1 MRYIHLIGVFI
12 KASFQ
17 SEASYRFNF
26 SANLLKTL
34 LNIGGSIGGLAVVF
48 YNSGSV
54 NGWGR
59 NELAALLG
67 VYLLILGFKDLVI
80 GPGLESLSGLSGE
93 LWTGQFDYTLL
104 KPVPAQFYIS
114 FRKWSLWSLIDIA
127 FAAVIIFISVSGLYL
142 PEAGLALKPGAYP
155 GQSGGIAEFIAALLI
170 SLVLV
175 YSILLILA
183 SAAFW
188 YLGTPLMWIF
198 DSLIQ
203 TGRYP
208 IGIYPGFLRAVLT
221 WLIPVGFIIT
231 VPSQALTGTLSISA
245 LAGGACLT
253 ALMFLLAAVFFRY
266 SLKKYSSASS

>member
-1 MRYIHLIGVFI
+1 MRYIRLLGIFI

-17 SEASYRFNF
+17 SETSYRFNF
-26 SANLLKTL
+26 TANLLKTV
-34 LNIGGSIGGLAVVF
+34 LNIVGSIGGLAVVF
-48 YNSGSV
+48 YNSGAI
-54 NGWGR
+54 NGWGYG
-59 NELAALLG
+59 ELAALLG
-67 VYLLILGFKDLVI
+67 VYLLVQGLKDLVI

-104 KPVPAQFYIS
+104 KPVPTQFYIS

-127 FAAVIIFISVSGLYL
+127 FAAVIIIVS
-142 PEAGLALKPGAYP
+142 AG
-155 GQSGGIAEFIAALLI
+155 QGGNILLFIAALLV
-170 SLVLV
+170 SLLLV
-175 YSILLILA
+175 YSVLLMLA

-208 IGIYPGFLRAVLT
+208 VGIYPGFLRIVLT
-221 WLIPVGFIIT
+221 WVIPVGFIIT
-231 VPSQALTGTLSISA
+231 VPAQALSVSLGIPA
-245 LAGGACLT
+245 LAGGAGL
-253 ALMFLLAAVFFRY
+253 AVFMFLLAAIFFRS

>member
-1 MRYIHLIGVFI
+1 MRYIHLLGVFI

-17 SEASYRFNF
+17 SETSYRFNF
-26 SANLLKTL
+26 AANLLKTV
-34 LNIGGSIGGLAVVF
+34 LNIIGSIGGLAVVF
-48 YNSGSV
+48 YNSGDI
-54 NGWGR
+54 NGGGYD
-59 NELAALLG
+59 ELAALLG
-67 VYLLILGFKDLVI
+67 VYLLVQGLKDLVI

-104 KPVPAQFYIS
+104 KPVPTQFYIS

-127 FAAVIIFISVSGLYL
+127 FAAVIIIISAAGVFP
-142 PEAGLALKPGAYP
+142 PETSPAPMHAAYF
-155 GQSGGIAEFIAALLI
+155 GQTGDFLIFIAALLI
-170 SLVLV
+170 SLALV
-175 YSILLILA
+175 YSVLLMLA

-208 IGIYPGFLRAVLT
+208 VGIYPGFLRTVLT
-221 WLIPVGFIIT
+221 WVIPVGFKIT
-231 VPSQALTGTLSISA
+231 VPAQALSGSPCIPQ
-245 LAGGACLT
+245 LAGGSGLAVV
-253 ALMFLLAAVFFRY
+253 MFILAAAFFRS